1 MDDHL
6 PGKVD
11 RFMTELMRH
20 QRRLYQY
27 IHALLPRQQDAEDAM
42 QDALVVLWKKFDQF
56 EPASSFYA
64 WASRVAYLEVQNFRR
79 RNRRL
84 VTILD
89 EAVFEQ
95 IAVDVERQFDLLE
108 DRRDAMEDCAERLS
122 PADRALI
129 KLRYAPGATVK
140 DIARQLGRPA
150 NSVCK
155 SLGRIRQALWDCI
168 NRELA
173 AGEKEALSSVAP
185 RSEEEQ
191 A

>member
-1 MDDHL
+1 MDDRL

-42 QDALVVLWKKFDQF
+42 QDVLIVLWKKFDQF
-56 EPASSFYA
+56 DPATSFYA
-64 WASRVAYLEVQNFRR
+64 WASRVAYLEVRNYRR
-79 RNRRL
+79 RNGRL

-95 IAVDVERQFDLLE
+95 IAADAERQFEVLE
-108 DRRDAMEDCAERLS
+108 TRRDAMKRC
-122 PADRALI
+122 ADRLNPSDRTLI
-129 KLRYAPGATVK
+129 DLRYAPGATVK
-140 DIARQLGRPA
+140 GIAQQLGRPA

-168 NRELA
+168 NAEMA
-173 AGEKEALSSVAP
+173 AEEKRAGTPSPDQEGRP
-185 RSEEEQ
+185 
-191 A
+191 